1 MPVSGIGCMK
11 NLPQKKFIE
20 GERICFSMSKNIRF
34 IIGLFGAVGLA
45 YGAFATFNDESDWF
59 YVWLIM
65 LALWLTGWY
74 ISQYIKLHKIGVVR
88 CLNCNFFVISSFKY
102 CIYCRSPME

>member
-1 MPVSGIGCMK
+1 
-11 NLPQKKFIE
+11 
-20 GERICFSMSKNIRF
+20 MSKNTKF
-34 IIGLFGAVGLA
+34 IIGLSGVIGLA

-74 ISQYIKLHKIGVVR
+74 ISSHKIGVVR
-88 CLNCNFFVISSFKY
+88 CLKCNSFVITSFKY
-102 CIYCRSPME
+102 CIYCRDPMK